1 MEPGIPAWKFRSRVP
16 HLTLPR
22 DYAIYFLSSMNG
34 MMGLHLVARQSRGS
48 DATVISF
55 TAPSVGRADGQP
67 LLRLLSST
75 NTNQLR
81 LEYRTVRGLAPA
93 SILFPGGTP
102 FGGWGRLALTLEPHR
117 ITLLVDCQEAV
128 HFEKSARDDGL
139 SLALPLDL
147 EITFASTAGNR
158 ASKFTGYWQ
167 TAEISPSGF
176 LQRPWHCDN
185 LPDSLP
191 LPYSVAEQRY
201 AEADVGFNA
210 EPGVGFNAKAA
221 VSDRAQSQEQRSEAN
236 PHLHGPRPPAPAR
249 GAAPEPG
256 QQHPEPHPH
265 PEHTHSS
272 GVAGWRWLQGR
283 VCGGARGVPERRRFY
298 RWETGRCEELVFS
311 GCGGNGN
318 NFVSR
323 KACERRCVIGA
334 CCSRRPSTTAMT
346 PGYDREG
353 YDRYGYNVSGV
364 DREGRTRP
372 AFNSP
377 DLLRTG
383 GEIYSGLS
391 DGRDFDKSG
400 HDRHGY
406 DRDGYHGDTGYNLTG
421 YNRAGEHDT
430 RHDFNPHG
438 YTREGLSRVGLD
450 CRGEDSQGFNY
461 LGLFART
468 EYHCQ
473 HLSLAQCQLQH
484 QPHLSQEVVSFSP
497 GRRCQD
503 VPCGQPCGCIFSGR
517 SYHLGETFQAGCQV
531 CVCSFTGSVECSCR
545 HINQRK
551 EIRDLSPEEASLYQ
565 HAIRTLYLQHGMWE
579 DFARLRAEYLPQ
591 ACGRSTFLPWHRA
604 FLRAVELELQ
614 KVSCDISIP
623 YLEWPLEA
631 GALHSASA
639 WQGSMFGG
647 DGEPGTDC
655 VTYHP
660 FRDAN
665 PWQPC
670 LRRRFNTSISLPDA
684 VTLQLLLAEED
695 FSRFSLQLE
704 MVSGL
709 FHLWVGGHMAT
720 PFSPYDPLFLSHYA
734 FVDKL
739 WSVWQER
746 HGQGLPTFP
755 PQQRYLKMKPFDVA
769 PDGVLLSR
777 QQLCTVY
784 VPVTLGAPC
793 NGTGPVAP
801 TAPLP
806 RGLYDER
813 GCDWQGYD
821 GDGYDRSGWDRLGY
835 SRDGFNRDG
844 VDTDGFDVSGYDRYG
859 FNRSGVSAFGMRR
872 DGTYLPHVQQ
882 EVVSGL
888 FPGGYN
894 LYGFDRF
901 GLDAK
906 GFDVFGFDVA
916 GYDKDSCN
924 SFRHGPHYRRFYFLV
939 QQQLSVAGPGVL
951 AGMRRLCPP
960 LTPLPRWWLLQTW
973 LLTEELEPESTVR
986 RLEETWTLSHTFDNN
1001 YVPNIAS
1008 VRDQLWLPVTPDLRF
1023 CFELHWYSGCPVG
1036 TLPVTCPDLCRD
1048 SRCVGFPSAECHV
1061 RNCGSCFTEWY
1072 DRATGS
1078 HVMCQGCEYEREHHV
1093 NGDLFLS
1100 KANPCGQGFCDSLW
1114 LCCRC
1119 EQCEYEAQTLV
1130 DGQEFQPTQNPCL
1143 RCLCQ
1148 AGTVSCERL
1157 EQNCPSVQ
1165 CSHPAP
1171 RAAECCPTCDSCLYE
1186 RELIHNG
1193 HTFHPPGAGPCLQCV
1208 CTDGS
1213 VHCQEEV
1220 CAPVTCPHPVVDPQL
1235 CCPVCKGVGGGEV
1248 RCGGCGEG
1256 RVSGMGVMWG
1266 APDILSLPSGGCCPE
1281 CSRCRYHQQDFSD
1294 GQEFTDPESPCH
1306 TCRCQAGTVHCL
1318 LRPCPP
1324 VTCTRPE
1331 QRPGQCCPKCPDCRY
1346 EEGVYVDGQ
1355 RFPSPRSPCQECVC
1369 VNGSV
1374 SCQDRACRGA
1384 LCSNPLAGSCCL
1396 NNCNGCNFAGKE
1408 YPNGADFPHP
1418 TNLCKECHCLNGN
1431 IQCLARRCRPL
1442 LCANPFLLPGDCCP
1456 QCPAP
1461 PAQCQYSGLHY
1472 KHMERFY
1479 DPTEPCRSCM
1489 CANGTVTCQRTPCA
1503 PCLCSHPIL
1512 QDCCRTCDGC
1522 LFEGKEYANG
1532 EQFADPGDGC
1542 SVCACREGSVTCERR
1557 PCAVVECPFPMQGPC
1572 CRLCDGCGYLG
1583 EEYLN
1588 GQEFPAMEDRCSR
1601 CECSG
1606 GFVTCTKR
1614 PCYSPGCPHPSHS
1627 HGECCPVCEGCLYSG
1642 VTIGNGQTVP
1652 DPADPVC
1659 SQCTCRLGSAQCMR
1673 RLCAPVTCS
1682 HPIPGSCDCPQC
1694 EGCHYQGQDYMDGAT
1709 FAAPRGECEECRCQT
1724 GTVRCGLKL
1733 CPEPQCPHP
1742 AFTPCGCA
1750 VCDGCSYNNR
1760 DCSNGETFTDPSNTC
1775 QICTCLAGAVSCV
1788 PVGCPALA
1796 CGKPVELPGECCPR
1810 CPSACDYLGRVY
1822 TSGSTFTAPS
1832 DSCSKCSCLV
1842 MGVTVCVLQAG
1853 DVRCVNTL
1861 CPRLSCSQQV
1871 QEVGSCCPQCRG
1883 CMYGGKEQEEG
1894 ATWSPAPCVS
1904 CMCVNGVTTCSHIR
1918 CLTPCLS
1925 PIPTSGDC
1933 CPRCADCVF
1942 EGQVYGPGESFTPN
1956 TDPCDICTCEVS
1968 LAGEQQLRCYQRQ
1981 CPSLVDC
1988 PKHLIQFPA
1997 PDQCCPRCAQPLSNC
2012 TDSLHGSE
2020 LLATDN
2026 PCYTCHCN
2034 DLTWTCVHQDCP
2046 LLSCPRHEQVTSE
2059 GACCPHCDE
2068 CVIELERRRVS
2079 DGETWTDNT
2088 DACVTCTC
2096 NLGYIECQVEECE
2109 PLLCQDG
2116 LLAVTTPAHCCP
2128 ECQDP
2133 MISCMYQGRVYSSN
2147 QHWEVDQCTR
2157 CTCVS
2162 GEVHCQTDRCTLLT
2176 CASDET
2182 PALVPGM
2189 CCPHCMPR
2197 PATCVA
2203 FGDPHY
2209 RTFDGKMIHFQGT
2222 CSYVLAQDCQAGDF
2236 SVRVTNDDR
2245 GRVGVAWTK
2254 EVTVLVADVH
2264 VRLLQDWAVTV
2275 DGHTVSLPFLREPY
2289 IYIERK
2295 TNTILLN
2302 TNIGV
2307 KVLWDGRSHLEVSV
2321 AGTYRGQTCGL
2332 CGNFNNFPQDE
2343 LQLRSGLTTISQAAF
2358 GNSWKVTDGNETGAG
2373 CVDGQDID
2381 PCKEAGYRARKEA
2394 NAKCK
2399 ILKSAAFQPCHT
2411 LVPPEMFFGSCVYDL
2426 CACGAT
2432 GLPGGDT
2439 GDGCLCDVLE
2449 AYTSECREAGIILHW
2464 RSPGLCAGGCP
2475 LDRGMSILLGGEV
2488 NEVFMELNWCDRDQ
2502 ARSEL
2507 LAARRLQEFVC
2518 RGSASVTPASDPCS
2532 GTPSHRA
2539 LVRAELGLTS
2549 AQLKVVEQMCE
2560 NHHLERLV
2568 ALGFIYTRMM
2578 SPRPE
2583 PMAEIRCRERRV
2595 ELRQQYLHYIN
2606 GTVEEWVVVGML
2618 REAFALYW
2626 EDAMRTRAPVTQPL
2640 SDLQLRQRAQLT
2652 QLLPHSHNM
2661 DSGDLMN
2668 LHLQLCA
2675 LRHHHTNLATVLLDA
2690 LKESP
2695 SDPEPVTPAT
2705 ELVTVEPELV
2715 TTVTKPVTVVKEPET
2730 VGMLPVTMEMEPLTV
2745 AKEPVDGLW
2754 DLEGPHRP
2762 RRERNLVLVS
2772 GQEQA
2777 VLRKNLATA
2786 QRKAQEKQLRDR
2798 ERQTLRVQEQLCRA
2812 QSRSC
2817 AEWPEEQILQHHPMS
2832 SSSRSAG
2839 DAGRVLVRE
2848 RLELLQHERSVTLK
2862 SRGQRNTDWFRQ
2874 LCGAVGGSEEP
2885 RQTPGATT
2893 QRNSSEISSTSQY

>member
-1 MEPGIPAWKFRSRVP
+1 MPRLRSQTELSPRSSGVRPTPISTGPGPRPQLEEQLQSLANSIQSLTLTLNTLTAQVGQQWLTP
-16 HLTLPR
+16 HLTPR
-22 DYAIYFLSSMNG
+22 
-34 MMGLHLVARQSRGS
+34 
-48 DATVISF
+48 
-55 TAPSVGRADGQP
+55 
-67 LLRLLSST
+67 
-75 NTNQLR
+75 
-81 LEYRTVRGLAPA
+81 
-93 SILFPGGTP
+93 
-102 FGGWGRLALTLEPHR
+102 LT
-117 ITLLVDCQEAV
+117 
-128 HFEKSARDDGL
+128 
-139 SLALPLDL
+139 
-147 EITFASTAGNR
+147 
-158 ASKFTGYWQ
+158 
-167 TAEISPSGF
+167 
-176 LQRPWHCDN
+176 
-185 LPDSLP
+185 
-191 LPYSVAEQRY
+191 
-201 AEADVGFNA
+201 
-210 EPGVGFNAKAA
+210 
-221 VSDRAQSQEQRSEAN
+221 
-236 PHLHGPRPPAPAR
+236 PRPP
-249 GAAPEPG
+249 
-256 QQHPEPHPH
+256 
-265 PEHTHSS
+265 
-272 GVAGWRWLQGR
+272 
-283 VCGGARGVPERRRFY
+283 
-298 RWETGRCEELVFS
+298 
-311 GCGGNGN
+311 
-318 NFVSR
+318 
-323 KACERRCVIGA
+323 
-334 CCSRRPSTTAMT
+334 T
-346 PGYDREG
+346 PR
-353 YDRYGYNVSGV
+353 
-364 DREGRTRP
+364 
-372 AFNSP
+372 
-377 DLLRTG
+377 
-383 GEIYSGLS
+383 
-391 DGRDFDKSG
+391 
-400 HDRHGY
+400 
-406 DRDGYHGDTGYNLTG
+406 LT
-421 YNRAGEHDT
+421 
-430 RHDFNPHG
+430 
-438 YTREGLSRVGLD
+438 
-450 CRGEDSQGFNY
+450 
-461 LGLFART
+461 
-468 EYHCQ
+468 
-473 HLSLAQCQLQH
+473 
-484 QPHLSQEVVSFSP
+484 PHLTPRLTPAPRHLASHLAARHLASHLAPDTSP
-497 GRRCQD
+497 HTSPPDTSPHTSPYTSPPRHLAL
-503 VPCGQPCGCIFSGR
+503 
-517 SYHLGETFQAGCQV
+517 HLGP
-531 CVCSFTGSVECSCR
+531 R
-545 HINQRK
+545 HLVLHLN
-551 EIRDLSPEEASLYQ
+551 
-565 HAIRTLYLQHGMWE
+565 
-579 DFARLRAEYLPQ
+579 
-591 ACGRSTFLPWHRA
+591 
-604 FLRAVELELQ
+604 VEL
-614 KVSCDISIP
+614 
-623 YLEWPLEA
+623 
-631 GALHSASA
+631 
-639 WQGSMFGG
+639 
-647 DGEPGTDC
+647 
-655 VTYHP
+655 
-660 FRDAN
+660 R
-665 PWQPC
+665 
-670 LRRRFNTSISLPDA
+670 
-684 VTLQLLLAEED
+684 
-695 FSRFSLQLE
+695 
-704 MVSGL
+704 
-709 FHLWVGGHMAT
+709 
-720 PFSPYDPLFLSHYA
+720 
-734 FVDKL
+734 
-739 WSVWQER
+739 ER
-746 HGQGLPTFP
+746 
-755 PQQRYLKMKPFDVA
+755 
-769 PDGVLLSR
+769 
-777 QQLCTVY
+777 
-784 VPVTLGAPC
+784 
-793 NGTGPVAP
+793 
-801 TAPLP
+801 
-806 RGLYDER
+806 
-813 GCDWQGYD
+813 
-821 GDGYDRSGWDRLGY
+821 
-835 SRDGFNRDG
+835 
-844 VDTDGFDVSGYDRYG
+844 
-859 FNRSGVSAFGMRR
+859 
-872 DGTYLPHVQQ
+872 
-882 EVVSGL
+882 
-888 FPGGYN
+888 
-894 LYGFDRF
+894 
-901 GLDAK
+901 
-906 GFDVFGFDVA
+906 
-916 GYDKDSCN
+916 
-924 SFRHGPHYRRFYFLV
+924 
-939 QQQLSVAGPGVL
+939 
-951 AGMRRLCPP
+951 
-960 LTPLPRWWLLQTW
+960 
-973 LLTEELEPESTVR
+973 VR
-986 RLEETWTLSHTFDNN
+986 RLEECECQVSLCLWKGREYRNGSQWN
-1001 YVPNIAS
+1001 A
-1008 VRDQLWLPVTPDLRF
+1008 DQCSICVCAR
-1023 CFELHWYSGCPVG
+1023 GQ
-1036 TLPVTCPDLCRD
+1036 VTCSTRTDSPLCRD
-1048 SRCVGFPSAECHV
+1048 SLGWGWWVSPDFNHCGHLKDWVLSLILSLSFSLSHSLSLTFCPSALGRPPDVKGALEMQDVVCQLSNSLSISLGCLHLSLILSLTFSLSLSLSRSLTHALTISYIFSHALSHTLSVSLSRNHSMCLSLSLTLSQSLALTFAILHSHFLTHSHTLSLAGCIDEMGMSHTEGTSWHV
-1061 RNCGSCFTEWY
+1061 GCQLC
-1072 DRATGS
+1072 
-1078 HVMCQGCEYEREHHV
+1078 VCQG
-1093 NGDLFLS
+1093 G
-1100 KANPCGQGFCDSLW
+1100 A
-1114 LCCRC
+1114 
-1119 EQCEYEAQTLV
+1119 
-1130 DGQEFQPTQNPCL
+1130 
-1143 RCLCQ
+1143 
-1148 AGTVSCERL
+1148 VSCTHL
-1157 EQNCPSVQ
+1157 PCPSTPTPP
-1165 CSHPAP
+1165 CSASSPSQ
-1171 RAAECCPTCDSCLYE
+1171 CCPTC
-1186 RELIHNG
+1186 
-1193 HTFHPPGAGPCLQCV
+1193 
-1208 CTDGS
+1208 
-1213 VHCQEEV
+1213 
-1220 CAPVTCPHPVVDPQL
+1220 
-1235 CCPVCKGVGGGEV
+1235 VGGGEV

-1418 TNLCKECHCLNGN
+1418 TNLCKECHCLVS
-1431 IQCLARRCRPL
+1431 IVSCLPTHHRAPRLLPASPTHPPPL
-1442 LCANPFLLPGDCCP
+1442 LPPSTDTHPPLHPSTP
-1456 QCPAP
+1456 P

-1659 SQCTCRLGSAQCMR
+1659 SQCTCR
-1673 RLCAPVTCS
+1673 
-1682 HPIPGSCDCPQC
+1682 
-1694 EGCHYQGQDYMDGAT
+1694 
-1709 FAAPRGECEECRCQT
+1709 T

-1842 MGVTVCVLQAG
+1842 SLCVPEEVLWLCVT
-1853 DVRCVNTL
+1853 
-1861 CPRLSCSQQV
+1861 
-1871 QEVGSCCPQCRG
+1871 
-1883 CMYGGKEQEEG
+1883 
-1894 ATWSPAPCVS
+1894 
-1904 CMCVNGVTTCSHIR
+1904 
-1918 CLTPCLS
+1918 
-1925 PIPTSGDC
+1925 
-1933 CPRCADCVF
+1933 DCVF

-1968 LAGEQQLRCYQRQ
+1968 PLSLNPPQLRCYQRQ

-2264 VRLLQDWAVTV
+2264 CVVQV

-2464 RSPGLCAGGCP
+2464 RSPGLCG
-2475 LDRGMSILLGGEV
+2475 RII
-2488 NEVFMELNWCDRDQ
+2488 
-2502 ARSEL
+2502 
-2507 LAARRLQEFVC
+2507 
-2518 RGSASVTPASDPCS
+2518 
-2532 GTPSHRA
+2532 PS
-2539 LVRAELGLTS
+2539 
-2549 AQLKVVEQMCE
+2549 
-2560 NHHLERLV
+2560 
-2568 ALGFIYTRMM
+2568 
-2578 SPRPE
+2578 P
-2583 PMAEIRCRERRV
+2583 
-2595 ELRQQYLHYIN
+2595 
-2606 GTVEEWVVVGML
+2606 
-2618 REAFALYW
+2618 
-2626 EDAMRTRAPVTQPL
+2626 QPL
-2640 SDLQLRQRAQLT
+2640 VTAKPLQPRYQPRDGHWTSCPPDIGSPKLT
-2652 QLLPHSHNM
+2652 QYS
-2661 DSGDLMN
+2661 
-2668 LHLQLCA
+2668 
-2675 LRHHHTNLATVLLDA
+2675 
-2690 LKESP
+2690 K
-2695 SDPEPVTPAT
+2695 
-2705 ELVTVEPELV
+2705 
-2715 TTVTKPVTVVKEPET
+2715 
-2730 VGMLPVTMEMEPLTV
+2730 
-2745 AKEPVDGLW
+2745 
-2754 DLEGPHRP
+2754 
-2762 RRERNLVLVS
+2762 
-2772 GQEQA
+2772 
-2777 VLRKNLATA
+2777 
-2786 QRKAQEKQLRDR
+2786 QR
-2798 ERQTLRVQEQLCRA
+2798 EQLCLTR
-2812 QSRSC
+2812 
-2817 AEWPEEQILQHHPMS
+2817 ETPLS
-2832 SSSRSAG
+2832 SIF
-2839 DAGRVLVRE
+2839 
-2848 RLELLQHERSVTLK
+2848 Q
-2862 SRGQRNTDWFRQ
+2862 
-2874 LCGAVGGSEEP
+2874 
-2885 RQTPGATT
+2885 
-2893 QRNSSEISSTSQY
+2893 